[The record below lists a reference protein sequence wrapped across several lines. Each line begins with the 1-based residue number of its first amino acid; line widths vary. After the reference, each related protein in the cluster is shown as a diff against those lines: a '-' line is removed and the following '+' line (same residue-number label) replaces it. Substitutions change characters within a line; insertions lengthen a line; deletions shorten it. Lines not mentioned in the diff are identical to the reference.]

1 MYILIFLYRD
11 NNFLKRILIDK
22 IIRVKLL
29 NIDINLNDFL
39 RLIIEQ

>member
-22 IIRVKLL
+22 IIRIKFL
-29 NIDINLNDFL
+29 NIDINSNNFL
-39 RLIIEQ
+39 RLIVE